1 MPTQLNLG
9 RGRSAWLEGKDNDIA
24 INDPAQHALIVL
36 TQVEFDKLDA
46 FRRTA
51 KEGRDHG

>member
-1 MPTQLNLG
+1 MPTQLDLG
-9 RGRSAWLEGKDNDIA
+9 RGRTAWLEGQDHDIA

-46 FRRTA
+46 FRRPA
-51 KEGRDHG
+51 KEG